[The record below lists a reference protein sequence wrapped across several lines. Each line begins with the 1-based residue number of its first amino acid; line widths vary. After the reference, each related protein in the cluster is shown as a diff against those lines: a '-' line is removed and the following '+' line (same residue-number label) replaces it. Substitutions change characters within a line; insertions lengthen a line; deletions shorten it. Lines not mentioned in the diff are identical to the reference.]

1 MIKTLIFSATYN
13 ERDNIK
19 ELIEKINESKFDLD
33 IFIIDDNS
41 PDNTKEILGKLK
53 KNNSNLK
60 FLIRREKLG
69 LDTAHKYAYNYAI
82 KNGYKKLITMDADLS
97 HDPKELPK
105 FNELLDEH
113 EFIIGS
119 RYMKGGDCEMPI
131 LRLILS
137 IIGNKLIKFILNLEC
152 NEFTT
157 AYRGFNLN
165 KLKNFDLNTVNSKG
179 YSFFMETI
187 YRLDIQGFKIYEIP
201 INFRNRKKGKSK
213 IPKIEILRT
222 LKNLF
227 KLKFKL

>member
-1 MIKTLIFSATYN
+1 
-13 ERDNIK
+13 
-19 ELIEKINESKFDLD
+19 
-33 IFIIDDNS
+33 
-41 PDNTKEILGKLK
+41 
-53 KNNSNLK
+53 
-60 FLIRREKLG
+60 
-69 LDTAHKYAYNYAI
+69 
-82 KNGYKKLITMDADLS
+82 
-97 HDPKELPK
+97 
-105 FNELLDEH
+105 
-113 EFIIGS
+113 
-119 RYMKGGDCEMPI
+119 MPI

-157 AYRGFNLN
+157 AYRGFNLD
-165 KLKNFDLNTVNSKG
+165 KLRNFDLNTVNSKG

-187 YRLDIQGFKIYEIP
+187 YRLNIQGFKIYEIP

>member
-13 ERDNIK
+13 ERENIK
-19 ELIEKINESKFDLD
+19 ELIKKINESKFNLD

-41 PDNTKEILGKLK
+41 PDNTKEILEELK
-53 KNNSNLK
+53 KNYSNLK
-60 FLIRREKLG
+60 FLIRKEKLG
-69 LDTAHKYAYNYAI
+69 LDSAHKYAYNYAI
-82 KNGYKKLITMDADLS
+82 KNDYKKLITMDADLS
-97 HDPKELPK
+97 HDPKELSK
-105 FNELLDEH
+105 FNKLLDEH
-113 EFIIGS
+113 EFVIGS

-131 LRLILS
+131 HRLILS
-137 IIGNKLIKFILNLEC
+137 IIGNKLIKFILNLKC

-157 AYRGFNLN
+157 SYRGFNLN

-187 YRLDIQGFKIYEIP
+187 YKLDVQGFKIHEIP